1 MTTNTVQFHRVFTT
15 TPEKI
20 YRAFT
25 QADAFARWLPP
36 NGYTARVHAMD
47 MREGGSY
54 RMSFTNFTTGK
65 AIFFGGTYVEL
76 QPNEQVAYTAEFDDP
91 NLPGEMTTR
100 VAIKAVMVG
109 TEVHITQSGIP
120 AAIPA
125 EACCLG
131 WQESLRNLA
140 RLVEPNIPDA

>member
-47 MREGGSY
+47 MRRMKVSAGS
-54 RMSFTNFTTGK
+54 
-65 AIFFGGTYVEL
+65 
-76 QPNEQVAYTAEFDDP
+76 
-91 NLPGEMTTR
+91 
-100 VAIKAVMVG
+100 
-109 TEVHITQSGIP
+109 
-120 AAIPA
+120 
-125 EACCLG
+125 
-131 WQESLRNLA
+131 LA
-140 RLVEPNIPDA
+140 SMADSVSRWT